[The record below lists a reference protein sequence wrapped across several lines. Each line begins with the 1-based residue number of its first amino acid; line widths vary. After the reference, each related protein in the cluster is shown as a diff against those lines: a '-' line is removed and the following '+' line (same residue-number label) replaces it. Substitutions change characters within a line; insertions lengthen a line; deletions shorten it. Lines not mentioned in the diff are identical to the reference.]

1 MGLADLHI
9 HSVHSDGTATVAAIL
24 HHVSAFTNLDVIAIT
39 DHDTLT
45 GALQACEM
53 APRFRVQVIPGME
66 ITTREGHLLALFLET
81 PVRPWQSF
89 VETAEQVRLR
99 GGLPFAAHPT
109 CSLGK
114 SIGKARL
121 RQIVRRYPG
130 LLAGI
135 EAENGALATLQDNA
149 AAQDLR
155 WELNLPALGNSD
167 AHSLALIG
175 CAATVFPGHTVAD
188 LRRALETGTAV
199 PLPVRRGNGYLRHL
213 AWRFALRLGI
223 GLVDGIEP
231 HEGADGHL
239 RWMRVRA
246 VNGA

>member
-24 HHVSAFTNLDVIAIT
+24 HHASEFTDLDVIAVT

-81 PVRPWQSF
+81 PVQPWQSF

-121 RQIVRRYPG
+121 RRIAQRYPG

-167 AHSLALIG
+167 AHSLTLIG
-175 CAATVFPGHTVAD
+175 CAATVFPGHTAAD
-188 LRRALETGTAV
+188 LRRALEAGAVV
-199 PLPVRRGNGYLRHL
+199 PLPVRRGDGYFRHM
-213 AWRFALRLGI
+213 AWRFALRLGM
-223 GLVDGIEP
+223 GLVEGFEGREGTDGRP
-231 HEGADGHL
+231 
-239 RWMRVRA
+239 RRMWVRA
-246 VNGA
+246 I

>member
-9 HSVHSDGTATVAAIL
+9 HSIHSDGTATVAAIL
-24 HHVSAFTNLDVIAIT
+24 HHVSECTALDVIAIT
-39 DHDTLT
+39 DHDTLA

-114 SIGKARL
+114 SIGKVRL
-121 RQIVRRYPG
+121 RRIVRRYPG

-167 AHSLALIG
+167 AHTLGLIG
-175 CAATVFPGHTVAD
+175 CAATVFAGHTAAD
-188 LRRALETGTAV
+188 LRRALETGTVV
-199 PLPVRRGNGYLRHL
+199 PLPVRRDEGYFRHM

-223 GLVDGIEP
+223 GLVDGFEG
-231 HEGADGHL
+231 HEGADGRL
-239 RWMRVRA
+239 RRVR
-246 VNGA
+246 VRGV

>member
-9 HSVHSDGTATVAAIL
+9 HSCHSDGTATVAAIL
-24 HHVSAFTNLDVIAIT
+24 HHVSAFTDLDVIAIT
-39 DHDTLT
+39 DHDTLA

-53 APRFRVQVIPGME
+53 APRFRVQVVPGVE

-114 SIGKARL
+114 SIGQARL
-121 RQIVRRYPG
+121 RHIVRRHPG

-149 AAQDLR
+149 AAQNLR
-155 WELNLPALGNSD
+155 WELNLPGLGNSD
-167 AHSLALIG
+167 AHSLPSIG
-175 CAATVFPGHTVAD
+175 CAATAFAGHTVAD
-188 LRRALETGTAV
+188 LRRALEAGAVV
-199 PLPVRRGNGYLRHL
+199 PLPVRREEGYFRHM
-213 AWRFALRLGI
+213 AWRFALRLGM
-223 GLVDGIEP
+223 GLIDDLEA
-231 HEGADGHL
+231 HEGADGRL

-246 VNGA
+246 V

>member
-9 HSVHSDGTATVAAIL
+9 HSCHSDGTATVAAIL
-24 HHVSAFTNLDVIAIT
+24 HHVSEFTDLDVIAIT

-53 APRFRVQVIPGME
+53 AARFRVQVVPGME

-109 CSLGK
+109 GSLGK
-114 SIGKARL
+114 SIGRARL
-121 RQIVRRYPG
+121 RQIVRRHPG
-130 LLAGI
+130 LLAGL

-155 WELNLPALGNSD
+155 WEVNLPGLGNSD
-167 AHSLALIG
+167 AHSLAWIG
-175 CAATVFPGHTVAD
+175 CATTVFAGHTVAD
-188 LRRALETGTAV
+188 LRRALETGAVV
-199 PLPVRRGNGYLRHL
+199 PLPVRRRDGYFRHM
-213 AWRFALRLGI
+213 AWRFALRLGM
-223 GLVDGIEP
+223 GLVDDFEVRKGA
-231 HEGADGHL
+231 EGHP

-246 VNGA
+246 V